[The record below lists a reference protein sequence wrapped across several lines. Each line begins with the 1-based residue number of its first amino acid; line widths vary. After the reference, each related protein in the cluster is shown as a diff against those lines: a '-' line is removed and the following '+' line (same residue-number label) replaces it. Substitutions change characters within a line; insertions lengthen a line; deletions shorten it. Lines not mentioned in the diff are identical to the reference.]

1 MTYKRFLVL
10 VLSYL
15 LATAGMMVEGSVDQ
29 ALKGQHYRRGLR
41 CIMLCLEALIHKR
54 LSIALENE
62 FDSTENINN
71 LEVLKKALTENKEN
85 LASAYTDLE
94 MGQNIQKLVHVVYDR
109 TNTDMGECWMSFQE
123 ASNIFLQ
130 SLDARHVNNL
140 DEYLLST
147 RAKLPV
153 MLAYNNHDY
162 GRLLPDYWA
171 TISSFPYEKR
181 KYFSEYFAQSMTGL
195 PYSNQPIDLWIQFT
209 KNLDSKL
216 NQGWLQSLQNGK
228 HLFCTTC
235 YVNNVTRIKTAL
247 KHSLNCHLHHLKHA
261 SQQE

>member
-1 MTYKRFLVL
+1 MKDKSMPFSLLTEDLPAYKLILELKTENLDKLLNILPIIGASHQQMSYIYVTYKRFLVL

-29 ALKGQHYRRGLR
+29 ALKGQHYRRGFR

-54 LSIALENE
+54 LAIALENE

-85 LASAYTDLE
+85 HASAYTDLE

-130 SLDARHVNNL
+130 SLDACHVNNL
-140 DEYLLST
+140 DEYLPST

-171 TISSFPYEKR
+171 TISPFPYEKR

-195 PYSNQPIDLWIQFT
+195 PYSNQPINLWI
-209 KNLDSKL
+209 
-216 NQGWLQSLQNGK
+216 
-228 HLFCTTC
+228 
-235 YVNNVTRIKTAL
+235 
-247 KHSLNCHLHHLKHA
+247 
-261 SQQE
+261 